1 MQSANK
7 VNERD
12 DPYHFFGDLWLE
24 SPEEHLS
31 REELSRLMAFEP
43 LICDLE
49 NRTQG
54 SAHDIRN
61 TFSNFALRETEA
73 WEGLGV
79 ERSSKL
85 LVQPSGDVSA
95 IIACHLHN
103 PTFYVK
109 DPYCQETETK
119 SNPTIQQ
126 VNQAG
131 FSSQN
136 CFIFDHICRRDRT
149 EDVLLFYND
158 KILGIHEDFML
169 SLRRQMG
176 AKIEICWGRHVRERM
191 KKLVNLV
198 PFKLWGR
205 FQDVELYLELED
217 QRLIRF
223 VIFVAHPQFFFYH
236 GFFTENGVRF
246 RATSAKKQDLYL
258 TVASKLGDIAIRQD
272 FYETIHRPA
281 LYGQFT
287 REHREIVNR
296 LEADAD
302 SQLKKAFPQ
311 KYHQLELA
319 MEIRGKEPCDG
330 ALTQQSLSQLIRG
343 DTIQEELRRSNH
355 IHNMTRSFLDAAGQ
369 VLVGS
374 TNIRNTTQLQLLS
387 ELPSDWDN
395 ISEWHEIP
403 DSLVEWIQQQAG
415 LQIDQKPISSKD
427 ELLTAFYLLS
437 PANYKQSH
445 ESLMR
450 VIVKVGIWYITRAQK
465 KRHESVVDLII
476 PGARPYDI
484 IRRKC
489 SKCGKRVLDDAFA
502 SYAKEDSKKYVM
514 WYRLKGCGRPAC
526 SSTVDGTYF
535 ANLIPLDP
543 NQGYKIATRRSL
555 QCARSANWEEYLLRL
570 SEDERR
576 ATQKEVQT
584 RCGNCGT
591 EEYLDRKPRWTA
603 ETSSRYVIPVRGC
616 TVCKKRFCS
625 FVPTD
630 PKIDTIS
637 KASLSKKWKD
647 LKQAG
652 IDPIDYPRRPEIL
665 WSRKSHLTK
674 RKELERERDML
685 LANEEAEL
693 LSQELKK
700 RNFNSKRRLKS

>member
-1 MQSANK
+1 MQSTNK
-7 VNERD
+7 VNKRD

-61 TFSNFALRETEA
+61 AFSNFALRETEA
-73 WEGLGV
+73 WESLGV

-85 LVQPSGDVSA
+85 LVQPSGYVGA
-95 IIACHLHN
+95 VVACHLHN

-176 AKIEICWGRHVRERM
+176 AKVEICWGRHVRERM

-236 GFFTENGVRF
+236 GFSTESGVRF

-258 TVASKLGDIAIRQD
+258 TVASKLGGIAIRED

-296 LEADAD
+296 LEAEAD

-319 MEIRGKEPCDG
+319 MEICGKKSCDG
-330 ALTQQSLSQLIRG
+330 ALTQQSISQLIRG
-343 DTIQEELRRSNH
+343 DTIEEELRRSQH
-355 IHNMTRSFLDAAGQ
+355 IHNMTQSFLEAAGQ
-369 VLVGS
+369 VLIGS
-374 TNIRNTTQLQLLS
+374 INIRNTTQLQLLS

-437 PANYKQSH
+437 PANHGQSH

-484 IRRKC
+484 VRRKC
-489 SKCGKRVLDDAFA
+489 SKCGERVLDDAFA
-502 SYAKEDSKKYVM
+502 SYAKEDPKKYVI
-514 WYRLKGCGRPAC
+514 WYRLHGCGRPAC
-526 SSTVDGTYF
+526 SSAVDGTYF

-555 QCARSANWEEYLLRL
+555 QRTRSADLEEYLLRL

-584 RCGNCGT
+584 RCRNCGT
-591 EEYLDRKPRWTA
+591 GEYLDKKPRWTA

-616 TVCKKRFCS
+616 RVCKKRFCS
-625 FVPTD
+625 FDPTD
-630 PKIDTIS
+630 PNIATIS
-637 KASLSKKWKD
+637 KVSLSKKWRE

-665 WSRKSHLTK
+665 WSHKSHLTK

-685 LANEEAEL
+685 LAKEEAEV
-693 LSQELKK
+693 LSQEPKK

>member
-1 MQSANK
+1 
-7 VNERD
+7 
-12 DPYHFFGDLWLE
+12 
-24 SPEEHLS
+24 
-31 REELSRLMAFEP
+31 
-43 LICDLE
+43 
-49 NRTQG
+49 
-54 SAHDIRN
+54 
-61 TFSNFALRETEA
+61 
-73 WEGLGV
+73 
-79 ERSSKL
+79 
-85 LVQPSGDVSA
+85 
-95 IIACHLHN
+95 
-103 PTFYVK
+103 
-109 DPYCQETETK
+109 
-119 SNPTIQQ
+119 
-126 VNQAG
+126 
-131 FSSQN
+131 
-136 CFIFDHICRRDRT
+136 
-149 EDVLLFYND
+149 
-158 KILGIHEDFML
+158 
-169 SLRRQMG
+169 MG

-258 TVASKLGDIAIRQD
+258 TVASKLGGIAIRQD

-403 DSLVEWIQQQAG
+403 DSLVEWIQQAG

-591 EEYLDRKPRWTA
+591 EEYLDRKPQVDCRD
-603 ETSSRYVIPVRGC
+603 I
-616 TVCKKRFCS
+616 
-625 FVPTD
+625 
-630 PKIDTIS
+630 I

>member
-1 MQSANK
+1 
-7 VNERD
+7 
-12 DPYHFFGDLWLE
+12 
-24 SPEEHLS
+24 
-31 REELSRLMAFEP
+31 
-43 LICDLE
+43 
-49 NRTQG
+49 
-54 SAHDIRN
+54 
-61 TFSNFALRETEA
+61 
-73 WEGLGV
+73 
-79 ERSSKL
+79 
-85 LVQPSGDVSA
+85 
-95 IIACHLHN
+95 
-103 PTFYVK
+103 
-109 DPYCQETETK
+109 
-119 SNPTIQQ
+119 
-126 VNQAG
+126 
-131 FSSQN
+131 
-136 CFIFDHICRRDRT
+136 
-149 EDVLLFYND
+149 
-158 KILGIHEDFML
+158 
-169 SLRRQMG
+169 
-176 AKIEICWGRHVRERM
+176 
-191 KKLVNLV
+191 
-198 PFKLWGR
+198 
-205 FQDVELYLELED
+205 
-217 QRLIRF
+217 
-223 VIFVAHPQFFFYH
+223 
-236 GFFTENGVRF
+236 
-246 RATSAKKQDLYL
+246 
-258 TVASKLGDIAIRQD
+258 
-272 FYETIHRPA
+272 
-281 LYGQFT
+281 
-287 REHREIVNR
+287 
-296 LEADAD
+296 
-302 SQLKKAFPQ
+302 
-311 KYHQLELA
+311 
-319 MEIRGKEPCDG
+319 
-330 ALTQQSLSQLIRG
+330 
-343 DTIQEELRRSNH
+343 
-355 IHNMTRSFLDAAGQ
+355 MTRSFLDAAGQ

-693 LSQELKK
+693 LGQELKK

>member
-1 MQSANK
+1 
-7 VNERD
+7 V
-12 DPYHFFGDLWLE
+12 
-24 SPEEHLS
+24 
-31 REELSRLMAFEP
+31 
-43 LICDLE
+43 
-49 NRTQG
+49 TG

-61 TFSNFALRETEA
+61 AFSSFALRETEA
-73 WEGLGV
+73 WESLGV
-79 ERSSKL
+79 ERSLKL
-85 LVQPSGDVSA
+85 LVQPSGDVGA
-95 IIACHLHN
+95 VVACHLHN
-103 PTFYVK
+103 PTFYAK

-158 KILGIHEDFML
+158 EILGIHEDFML

-176 AKIEICWGRHVRERM
+176 AKVEICWGRHVRERM

-198 PFKLWGR
+198 PFKLWGQ

-223 VIFVAHPQFFFYH
+223 VVFVAHPQFFFYH

-258 TVASKLGDIAIRQD
+258 TVASKLGGIAIRQD

-287 REHREIVNR
+287 RKHREIVNR

-319 MEIRGKEPCDG
+319 MEIRGKKPCDG
-330 ALTQQSLSQLIRG
+330 ALTQQSLSQLIIG
-343 DTIQEELRRSNH
+343 DTIQEVCTLPRARGRSTTNIKQELRRSHH
-355 IHNMTRSFLDAAGQ
+355 IHNMSRSFLEAAGQ

-374 TNIRNTTQLQLLS
+374 TNVRNITQLQLLS
-387 ELPSDWDN
+387 ELPSDWEN

-403 DSLVEWIQQQAG
+403 DPLVEWIQQQAG
-415 LQIDQKPISSKD
+415 LQIDQKPISSTD

-437 PANYKQSH
+437 PANYGQSH
-445 ESLMR
+445 ESLMH

-465 KRHESVVDLII
+465 KRHEGVVDLII

-484 IRRKC
+484 VRRKC
-489 SKCGKRVLDDAFA
+489 SKCGERVLDDAFA
-502 SYAKEDSKKYVM
+502 SYAKEDPKKYVI
-514 WYRLKGCGRPAC
+514 WYRLHGCGRPAC
-526 SSTVDGTYF
+526 SSAVDGTCF

-555 QCARSANWEEYLLRL
+555 QCARSADWEEYLLRL
-570 SEDERR
+570 SEDERT

-603 ETSSRYVIPVRGC
+603 ETSSRYVVPVRGC
-616 TVCKKRFCS
+616 RVCKKRFCS

-630 PKIDTIS
+630 PKIVTIS
-637 KASLSKKWKD
+637 KASLSKKWRD

-665 WSRKSHLTK
+665 WSHKSHLTK
-674 RKELERERDML
+674 RKELERERDMI

-693 LSQELKK
+693 LSQEPKK

>member
-1 MQSANK
+1 
-7 VNERD
+7 
-12 DPYHFFGDLWLE
+12 
-24 SPEEHLS
+24 
-31 REELSRLMAFEP
+31 
-43 LICDLE
+43 
-49 NRTQG
+49 
-54 SAHDIRN
+54 
-61 TFSNFALRETEA
+61 
-73 WEGLGV
+73 
-79 ERSSKL
+79 
-85 LVQPSGDVSA
+85 
-95 IIACHLHN
+95 
-103 PTFYVK
+103 
-109 DPYCQETETK
+109 
-119 SNPTIQQ
+119 
-126 VNQAG
+126 
-131 FSSQN
+131 
-136 CFIFDHICRRDRT
+136 
-149 EDVLLFYND
+149 
-158 KILGIHEDFML
+158 
-169 SLRRQMG
+169 
-176 AKIEICWGRHVRERM
+176 
-191 KKLVNLV
+191 
-198 PFKLWGR
+198 
-205 FQDVELYLELED
+205 
-217 QRLIRF
+217 
-223 VIFVAHPQFFFYH
+223 
-236 GFFTENGVRF
+236 
-246 RATSAKKQDLYL
+246 
-258 TVASKLGDIAIRQD
+258 
-272 FYETIHRPA
+272 
-281 LYGQFT
+281 
-287 REHREIVNR
+287 
-296 LEADAD
+296 
-302 SQLKKAFPQ
+302 
-311 KYHQLELA
+311 
-319 MEIRGKEPCDG
+319 
-330 ALTQQSLSQLIRG
+330 
-343 DTIQEELRRSNH
+343 
-355 IHNMTRSFLDAAGQ
+355 MTRSFLDAAGQ

-591 EEYLDRKPRWTA
+591 EEYLDRKPQVDCRD
-603 ETSSRYVIPVRGC
+603 I
-616 TVCKKRFCS
+616 
-625 FVPTD
+625 
-630 PKIDTIS
+630 I

>member
-1 MQSANK
+1 
-7 VNERD
+7 V
-12 DPYHFFGDLWLE
+12 
-24 SPEEHLS
+24 
-31 REELSRLMAFEP
+31 
-43 LICDLE
+43 
-49 NRTQG
+49 TG

-61 TFSNFALRETEA
+61 AFSSFALRETEA
-73 WEGLGV
+73 WESLGV
-79 ERSSKL
+79 ERSLKL
-85 LVQPSGDVSA
+85 LVQPSGDVGA
-95 IIACHLHN
+95 VVACHLHN
-103 PTFYVK
+103 PTFYAK

-158 KILGIHEDFML
+158 EILGIHEDFML

-176 AKIEICWGRHVRERM
+176 AKVEICWGRHVRERM

-258 TVASKLGDIAIRQD
+258 IVASKLGGIAIRQD

-287 REHREIVNR
+287 RKHREIVSR

-311 KYHQLELA
+311 KYHQLESA
-319 MEIRGKEPCDG
+319 MEIRGKKPCDG
-330 ALTQQSLSQLIRG
+330 ALTQQPLSQLIIG
-343 DTIQEELRRSNH
+343 DTIQEVCTLPRTRGRSTTNIKQELRRSLH
-355 IHNMTRSFLDAAGQ
+355 IHNMSRSFLEAAGQ

-374 TNIRNTTQLQLLS
+374 TNVRNITQLQLLS
-387 ELPSDWDN
+387 ELPSDWEN

-403 DSLVEWIQQQAG
+403 DPLVEWIHQQAG

-437 PANYKQSH
+437 PANYGQSH
-445 ESLMR
+445 ESLMH
-450 VIVKVGIWYITRAQK
+450 VIVNVGIWYITRAQK
-465 KRHESVVDLII
+465 KRHEGVVDLII

-484 IRRKC
+484 VRRKC
-489 SKCGKRVLDDAFA
+489 SKCGERVLDDAFA
-502 SYAKEDSKKYVM
+502 SYAKEDPKKYVI
-514 WYRLKGCGRPAC
+514 WYRLHGCGRPAC
-526 SSTVDGTYF
+526 SSAVDGTCF
-535 ANLIPLDP
+535 ANLIPLDS

-555 QCARSANWEEYLLRL
+555 QCARSADWEEYLLRL

-603 ETSSRYVIPVRGC
+603 ETSSRYVVPVRGC
-616 TVCKKRFCS
+616 RVCKKRFCS

-630 PKIDTIS
+630 PKIVTIS
-637 KASLSKKWKD
+637 KASLSKKWRD

-665 WSRKSHLTK
+665 WSHKSHLTK
-674 RKELERERDML
+674 RKELERERDMI

-693 LSQELKK
+693 LSQEPKK